1 MIDSN
6 LRSLNEEEMAH
17 VVKEMK
23 APRFRAKQLFEW

>member
-23 APRFRAKQLFEW
+23 APSGDGV